1 MAATPKISVAMP
13 CFNAAATLPAALDS
27 LLAQTDAPP
36 FEVDAVDDGST
47 DGTWDVLAAYAARDA
62 RVRPL
67 RLPRNRGCALATNAA
82 VEAGRAPYVARM
94 DADDIALPGRLAAQ
108 AAALDAAPGLGLV
121 SGLVRFGGDA
131 EACPGF
137 AHYIHWLNS
146 LVTPG
151 DIAKN
156 RFVESPLVNPSV
168 MYRRGIYDRL
178 GGARENHGDGGF
190 PEDYDQWLRWLAAGV
205 RMAKVRRDVV
215 VWNDPPGR
223 LTRVDAAYA
232 PAAFARLKAGY
243 LWDWLKARNPRHPEV
258 WAWGAGRESRR
269 RLAPLVARGLTVA
282 AYVDIDPRK
291 IGQRVAGIPV
301 LDREAIPKRP
311 TSPANPANPANPS
324 GASAVSAAPFV
335 LVNVGSHGAR
345 EQILEWLAPRGYLPG
360 EDCVAM
366 G

>member
-1 MAATPKISVAMP
+1 MEATPRISVAMP

-27 LLAQTDAPP
+27 LLSQTDAPP
-36 FEVDAVDDGST
+36 FEIDAVDDGST
-47 DGTWDVLAAYAARDA
+47 DDTWNVLTAHAACDA

-67 RLPRNRGCALATNAA
+67 RLPRNLGCALATNAA
-82 VEAGRAPYVARM
+82 IEAGRAPYVARM
-94 DADDIALPGRLAAQ
+94 DADDIALPGRLAEQ
-108 AAALDAAPGLGLV
+108 AAALDADPGLGLV
-121 SGLVRFGGDA
+121 AGLVRFGGDA
-131 EACPGF
+131 VACPGF

-168 MYRRGIYDRL
+168 MYRREIYDRL
-178 GGARENHGDGGF
+178 GGARENHAGGGF
-190 PEDYDQWLRWLAAGV
+190 PEDYEQWLRWMAAGV
-205 RMAKVRRDVV
+205 RMAKVRREVV

-232 PAAFARLKAGY
+232 PAAFARIKAVY
-243 LWDWLKARNPRHPEV
+243 LWDWLAANNPRHPEV

-269 RLAPLVARGLTVA
+269 RLAPLVAHGLVVA

-291 IGQRVAGIPV
+291 IGQNVAGARV
-301 LDREAIPKRP
+301 LNREAIPQRP
-311 TSPANPANPANPS
+311 AQPRSRS
-324 GASAVSAAPFV
+324 VAPFV

-345 EQILEWLAPRGYLPG
+345 EQILGWLAPRGYLPG
-360 EDCVAM
+360 EGCVAM